1 MVYDNDVSWHLLRA
15 CYVLIILKCL
25 TYIKRDI
32 LRIMKIS
39 VAEGGIMSI
48 MAWKNAS
55 KHSSADFTKSAS
67 TKIKQDS
74 ADEWSNPEI

>member
-1 MVYDNDVSWHLLRA
+1 MV
-15 CYVLIILKCL
+15 IILKCC

-32 LRIMKIS
+32 LRIMNIS

-48 MAWKNAS
+48 MAGKNAS

-74 ADEWSNPEI
+74 ADE

>member
-1 MVYDNDVSWHLLRA
+1 
-15 CYVLIILKCL
+15 
-25 TYIKRDI
+25 
-32 LRIMKIS
+32 MKIS